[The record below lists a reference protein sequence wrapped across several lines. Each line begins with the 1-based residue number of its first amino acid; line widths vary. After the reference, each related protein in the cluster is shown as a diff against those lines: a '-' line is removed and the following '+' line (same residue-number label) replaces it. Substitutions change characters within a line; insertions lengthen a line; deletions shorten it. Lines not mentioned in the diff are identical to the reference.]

1 MPNFG
6 FEDLPLIRE
15 KNIYIQQ
22 EVITGIISKGCLR
35 TASNS
40 SVLDVQ

>member
-6 FEDLPLIRE
+6 FEDLPSIWGKK
-15 KNIYIQQ
+15 KNQQ
-22 EVITGIISKGCLR
+22 EVITVIIYKGCLR

-40 SVLDVQ
+40 SVY

>member
-6 FEDLPLIRE
+6 FEDLPLIKE
-15 KNIYIQQ
+15 KKNIQQ
-22 EVITGIISKGCLR
+22 EVITVIINKGCLR

>member
-1 MPNFG
+1 MPIFG
-6 FEDLPLIRE
+6 LEDLPLIRG
-15 KNIYIQQ
+15 KKKIQQ
-22 EVITGIISKGCLR
+22 EVITVIIYKGCLR